1 MAYPARSMGIPMAA
15 NEIGIAFRI
24 GDEVASV
31 PAAPNKDADLAAG
44 DRIAGVKLIF
54 PKDEKG
60 ETPTPLTVKLETD
73 RPSGLAALIGKILG
87 RNTEPRPEPNWPTV
101 LDAIQFVPEG
111 TEAELTVVRDGEE
124 PHKVSTKPIAAAD
137 AFLAARGF
145 LLQPVE
151 RIRKAESFSE
161 QVRYGW
167 NETTES
173 LTMVFRFLRK
183 LGTQVPMSALG
194 GPVTIAK
201 AAGYSAAEGLSSL
214 LVFLTMLSANLAVIN
229 VLPIPILDGG
239 HLMFLAYEGLRG
251 RPANEKIVIA
261 LHTAGFVLIVSMMLY
276 VLGLDLNIIPRN
288 L

>member
-1 MAYPARSMGIPMAA
+1 MVYPARSMGIPIAA
-15 NEIGIAFRI
+15 NEIGIAYRI
-24 GDEVASV
+24 GNEVASV
-31 PAAPNKDADLAAG
+31 PATANKDSDLAAG
-44 DRIAGVKLIF
+44 DQITGVKLIF
-54 PKDEKG
+54 PKDKDG
-60 ETPTPLTVKLETD
+60 ETPTPLVVKLETD
-73 RPSGLAALIGKILG
+73 KPTGLVALIGKILG
-87 RNTEPRPEPNWPTV
+87 RNTEPRSEPNWPTV

-111 TEAELTVVRDGEE
+111 TEAELTVVRGSEE
-124 PHKVSTKPIAAAD
+124 PHKVQVKPIAAED

-151 RIRKAESFSE
+151 RMRKAESFSE

-167 NETTES
+167 NETTEA

-229 VLPIPILDGG
+229 LLPIPLLDGG
-239 HLMFLAYEGLRG
+239 HLVFLAYEGLRG
-251 RPANEKIVIA
+251 RPANEKFVVA
-261 LHTAGFVLIVSMMLY
+261 LHTAGFVLIVSLMLY
-276 VLGLDLNIIPRN
+276 VLGLDLNLIPRN